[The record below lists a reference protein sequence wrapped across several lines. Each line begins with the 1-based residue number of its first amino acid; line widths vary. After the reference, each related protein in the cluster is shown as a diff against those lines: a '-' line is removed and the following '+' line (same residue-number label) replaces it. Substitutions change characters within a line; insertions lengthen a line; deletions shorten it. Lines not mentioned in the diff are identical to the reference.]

1 MIGRRL
7 YRFETGLFTQTLT
20 EFVSVDEIRIGDYWQ
35 ELDKIWYFQTPAGLA
50 NLSKH
55 NVIENKDKTIT
66 VTPSILV
73 TGKNQW
79 HGYLEKGHWR
89 HA

>member
-7 YRFETGLFTQTLT
+7 YRFETGLFVQTIS
-20 EFVSVDEIRIGDYWQ
+20 EFVPVDEVRVGDYWK
-35 ELDKIWYFQTPAGLA
+35 ELDGTWQFQTPAGLA
-50 NLSKH
+50 DLSKH
-55 NVIENKDKTIT
+55 KVIENKDKTIT
-66 VTPSILV
+66 VTPYISV
-73 TGKNQW
+73 RGKTDW